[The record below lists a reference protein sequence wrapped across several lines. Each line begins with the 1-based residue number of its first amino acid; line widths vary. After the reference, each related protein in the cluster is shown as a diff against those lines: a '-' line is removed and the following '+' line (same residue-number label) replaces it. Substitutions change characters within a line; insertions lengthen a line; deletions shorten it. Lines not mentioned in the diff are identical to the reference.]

1 MYIQFPAGNELKVI
15 DEFKE
20 MWDIPQCTGSIDGS
34 HIPVMPPG
42 MNHTDYYNRKGWYL
56 MLVQAVIDHK
66 FHVRNLWVV
75 WLGSVYD
82 ARVLANLSSYKKWTM
97 VSCLLV
103 ILYKF
108 KGVLCDYL
116 IGDSAYPLL
125 LWPIKPFSFSPVL
138 TSQQTI
144 DCHKQEMWLRL
155 PWQVKSMMV
164 SIVKADWHGHW

>member
-42 MNHTDYYNRKGWYL
+42 MNHTNYYNRKGWYL

-75 WLGSVYD
+75 
-82 ARVLANLSSYKKWTM
+82 
-97 VSCLLV
+97 
-103 ILYKF
+103 
-108 KGVLCDYL
+108 
-116 IGDSAYPLL
+116 
-125 LWPIKPFSFSPVL
+125 
-138 TSQQTI
+138 
-144 DCHKQEMWLRL
+144 
-155 PWQVKSMMV
+155 
-164 SIVKADWHGHW
+164 